1 MFEFIF
7 RQFTSACFLLFF
19 TEHHSCLISSPNNT
33 SAADYRQRRICLE
46 GKLSGGSCLL
56 GHEVL
61 VKVDVFSS
69 SREQL
74 KAIKEYV

>member
-56 GHEVL
+56 GH
-61 VKVDVFSS
+61 DVFSS